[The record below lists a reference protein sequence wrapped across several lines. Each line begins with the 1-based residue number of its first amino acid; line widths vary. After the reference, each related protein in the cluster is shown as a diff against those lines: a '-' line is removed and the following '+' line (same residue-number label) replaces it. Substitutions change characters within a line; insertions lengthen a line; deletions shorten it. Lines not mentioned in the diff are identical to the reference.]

1 MPSSKK
7 STDITPKKAKVPATE
22 DAAAVTAKAP
32 KKVPAKK
39 PGAKKIAAPKAAVVS
54 VIIEHHGRQIG
65 TGAIAETAAKLWTL
79 SGRDAAD
86 IAKIELYV
94 KQEDG
99 AVYCVVNGEPVGQ
112 YHL

>member
-7 STDITPKKAKVPATE
+7 SAE
-22 DAAAVTAKAP
+22 SAP
-32 KKVPAKK
+32 KKVKAPAEEAVKAPTKAPAKK
-39 PGAKKIAAPKAAVVS
+39 AAAKKAAAPKVPAVS
-54 VIIEHHGRQIG
+54 VIVEHHGRQIG
-65 TGAIAETAAKLWTL
+65 VDAIAETAAKLWAL
-79 SGRDAAD
+79 SGRDTAD

-112 YHL
+112 YDL